1 MAGTPRIELESSDG
15 QSPMLSHCTTPPT
28 SGQVWNRTRYTEIAD
43 FSRFLSVMPYQYIN
57 PLRSLIRTSNLPE
70 TVVDKLLFIATTAGR
85 TTVVLYGVGFHK
97 P

>member
-1 MAGTPRIELESSDG
+1 
-15 QSPMLSHCTTPPT
+15 
-28 SGQVWNRTRYTEIAD
+28 
-43 FSRFLSVMPYQYIN
+43 MPYQYIN